1 MDDAEA
7 IKRCQQGDREAFRH
21 LVERYQKRAI
31 AHAVAILFNRD
42 DAEDAVQEA
51 FIDAFKAI
59 GTFDTSRT
67 FYEWFYVILR
77 NRCYKMTSKRRLT
90 ENLDTVQLLAAQ
102 PGNVDDTRFE
112 LEKALHSLTREER
125 EIICLKYFSG
135 LSYDQLATHLHIPRG
150 TVMSRLFYA
159 RQRLQGKLSRLLIK
173 QGLKGNEGTKL

>member
-7 IKRCQQGDREAFRH
+7 IKRCQQGDREVFRH
-21 LVERYQKRAI
+21 LVERYQKRA
-31 AHAVAILFNRD
+31 VAQAMVILLNRD

-67 FYEWFYVILR
+67 FYSWFYVLLR
-77 NRCYKMTSKRRLT
+77 NRCYKLTGRRRPAESLDEASLLVSKPGMTDETRL
-90 ENLDTVQLLAAQ
+90 L
-102 PGNVDDTRFE
+102 

-125 EIICLKYFSG
+125 EIVSLKYFSG
-135 LSYDQLATHLHIPRG
+135 LSYDELAAHLQIPHG

-159 RQRLQGKLSRLLIK
+159 RRRLQGKLSGVLI
-173 QGLKGNEGTKL
+173 